1 MSCPRRD
8 SRWWPTFVVPSNGV
22 VTHLFARL
30 RLVGEEKMQKDAK
43 TNLDAAEPICHQS
56 RSGATSQP
64 ARIRQQSHGRREP
77 QRGAPECE
85 PQDPRD
91 RGLAIHQGEPIP
103 SHSTRRSYAFLPCV
117 VSASEKIHTEFLRL
131 FYMNYRPPS
140 DRRLVCE
147 SAGEGARVQ
156 ESPVNRSRSAE
167 ECRQGSSLPLQ

>member
-1 MSCPRRD
+1 
-8 SRWWPTFVVPSNGV
+8 
-22 VTHLFARL
+22 
-30 RLVGEEKMQKDAK
+30 MQKDAK

-103 SHSTRRSYAFLPCV
+103 SHSTRRCYAFLPCV

-147 SAGEGARVQ
+147 SAGEGARLQ
-156 ESPVNRSRSAE
+156 ESPVNRSEVPKSAVKGAHFHYNDDPKLLAQ
-167 ECRQGSSLPLQ
+167 RVLPLPVGANGLTCVRVPHG